1 MCQRLF
7 STKVEEGSWP
17 TDKGLFIAPHWC
29 NQDTIEHHFGRVR
42 EHAGDSVNVYTWNC
56 FDSNKKSFCM
66 RMFKD
71 RKSNI
76 YGAGVKMRKD
86 FEWIKFQSKA
96 SKRQSVQRKEDEKR
110 RKMIFSQEIEEDE
123 VQHDI

>member
-1 MCQRLF
+1 
-7 STKVEEGSWP
+7 
-17 TDKGLFIAPHWC
+17 
-29 NQDTIEHHFGRVR
+29 
-42 EHAGDSVNVYTWNC
+42 
-56 FDSNKKSFCM
+56 M

-76 YGAGVKMRKD
+76 SGAGVKIRKD

-96 SKRQSVQRKEDEKR
+96 SKRQSIQRKEDVKR
-110 RKMIFSQEIEEDE
+110 RKMILSQDIEEDE